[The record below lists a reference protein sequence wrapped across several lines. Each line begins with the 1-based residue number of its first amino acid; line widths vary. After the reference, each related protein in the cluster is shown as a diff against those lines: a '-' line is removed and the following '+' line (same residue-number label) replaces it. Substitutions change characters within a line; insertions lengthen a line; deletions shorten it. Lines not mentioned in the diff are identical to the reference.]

1 MIFSIVNCVK
11 QAFLELGVGRL
22 LNYSDCDIRLQSY
35 FLGIHIA
42 MFRYA
47 DIRTELEREP
57 QISVSE
63 VRRSA
68 AARATTS
75 VAHLAFAQL
84 PFPSPAGTART
95 QA

>member
-1 MIFSIVNCVK
+1 
-11 QAFLELGVGRL
+11 
-22 LNYSDCDIRLQSY
+22 
-35 FLGIHIA
+35 

-63 VRRSA
+63 VPRSA
-68 AARATTS
+68 AARATS

-84 PFPSPAGTART
+84 PFPSPAGTAADDELLLLKCWST
-95 QA
+95 FGDF